1 MERKL
6 YKSPTNRVFFG
17 VCGGLGEYFDVD
29 PVIIRLLTV
38 VFTLMGGAG
47 LLAYIVAAIVIPERD
62 TLAGARHVRPETA
75 PQPDDVETPV
85 MPAKKKSGGTS
96 MTFGII
102 LIAMGALVLVNVF
115 LPWIQDELILAAA
128 LIGLGLYFVA
138 KRS

>member
-6 YKSPTNRVFFG
+6 YKSPTDRVFFG

-38 VFTLMGGAG
+38 IFTVMGGAG
-47 LLAYIVAAIVIPERD
+47 LLAYIIAAILIPERD
-62 TLAGARHVRPETA
+62 RPK
-75 PQPDDVETPV
+75 PDGVE
-85 MPAKKKSGGTS
+85 MPLKPEKKRSGGTL
-96 MTFGII
+96 TFGII
-102 LIAMGALVLVNVF
+102 LIAIGALVLVNVF
-115 LPWIQDELILAAA
+115 LPWIQDELILAIA